1 MVVAIIVGV
10 VGINVDVVSP
20 KVPING
26 IMEDGIVVVPT
37 LGETS
42 LGWKLAILT
51 GRGVEIEVVLEP
63 LETVKVND
71 SCSVDV
77 GATIM

>member
-20 KVPING
+20 KVLING

-51 GRGVEIEVVLEP
+51 GRGVEIEVVPEP
-63 LETVKVND
+63 LETVKVDD